1 MRKYRKDYTP
11 SDFQIPETS
20 LVFQIFEWETI
31 VQSRLKIMRINP
43 TSEVLSL
50 HGQDLSL
57 QSLKIDGNTISNHTI
72 HEQGIDIPWT
82 YGDGAIIE
90 ITVSICPEKNTHL
103 EGLYFA
109 SRFYC
114 TQNEPEGFRHITY
127 TLDRPDVMS
136 RFHVRIEADTTYP
149 ILLSNGNKIAEGE
162 LENNRHFTEWDDPFL
177 KPTYLFALVA
187 ADLEQIH
194 ETFTTMS
201 GRVVDL
207 YIFVDHGKAP
217 EALHAMESLKRSMR
231 WDEVTFG
238 REYDLDVFHIVATES
253 FNMGAME
260 NKSLNIFNS
269 MYVLASLEKSLDV
282 DFLNVEAV
290 IGHEYFHNWTGNRI
304 TCRDWFQLTLK
315 EGLTVFRDQSFS
327 GDMHSNET
335 QRIGDIQTLREIQFT
350 EDAGSMTHPIQPD
363 SYIEMNNFYT
373 ATVYEKGSE
382 VIRMIATMLG
392 KEKFRK
398 AMDLYFETF
407 DGQAVT
413 TQDFVW
419 AMSTGGGRDLTQFEE
434 TWYHQSHTPM
444 IQVTQSYNIW
454 TRELHISIKQLEQS
468 DNDGTILKPWYFPL
482 GIGIFDSVKKTPQ
495 TLIIQNG
502 TSQDLISRDMLI
514 ISKKEETFIFE
525 NIEPN
530 SILSINRGFTAPI
543 KVISDS
549 TEHIFLMQYET
560 NRITRYESAQSALK
574 ENIINILHGE
584 TINTAYID
592 AYIALLEESIDDEL
606 FHSLL
611 ISIPSTESIIPEI
624 ADCDPLTLDEAR
636 ERFLSLLGA
645 DTERLE
651 KIKDTLE
658 SELNNILQNSEGITD
673 REIAKRAKVTRLLH
687 ILTLLGIDTRSLCEL
702 CLKSKTMTLQ
712 IAWWKSLFLQDQV
725 DTVIRMESWLI
736 ETGYMSDLLM
746 KMKFFSLISQNIDKT
761 HLSII
766 TQYLDGPYFDYKI
779 PNLIRTLIGGIARNT
794 KVFHSE
800 DGSGYDWYLK
810 EIEKINAINPQI
822 TARIARAFTQTNL
835 LHDSYKK
842 RILPKIEEVLNSKK
856 LSSEVTEILSSIK

>member
-1 MRKYRKDYTP
+1 MR
-11 SDFQIPETS
+11 
-20 LVFQIFEWETI
+20 
-31 VQSRLKIMRINP
+31 MNP

-57 QSLKIDGNTISNHTI
+57 QSLKIDGNRISNHTI

-444 IQVTQSYNIW
+444 IQVTQSYNI
-454 TRELHISIKQLEQS
+454 
-468 DNDGTILKPWYFPL
+468 
-482 GIGIFDSVKKTPQ
+482 
-495 TLIIQNG
+495 
-502 TSQDLISRDMLI
+502 
-514 ISKKEETFIFE
+514 
-525 NIEPN
+525 
-530 SILSINRGFTAPI
+530 
-543 KVISDS
+543 
-549 TEHIFLMQYET
+549 
-560 NRITRYESAQSALK
+560 
-574 ENIINILHGE
+574 
-584 TINTAYID
+584 
-592 AYIALLEESIDDEL
+592 
-606 FHSLL
+606 
-611 ISIPSTESIIPEI
+611 
-624 ADCDPLTLDEAR
+624 
-636 ERFLSLLGA
+636 
-645 DTERLE
+645 
-651 KIKDTLE
+651 
-658 SELNNILQNSEGITD
+658 
-673 REIAKRAKVTRLLH
+673 
-687 ILTLLGIDTRSLCEL
+687 
-702 CLKSKTMTLQ
+702 
-712 IAWWKSLFLQDQV
+712 
-725 DTVIRMESWLI
+725 
-736 ETGYMSDLLM
+736 
-746 KMKFFSLISQNIDKT
+746 
-761 HLSII
+761 
-766 TQYLDGPYFDYKI
+766 
-779 PNLIRTLIGGIARNT
+779 
-794 KVFHSE
+794 
-800 DGSGYDWYLK
+800 
-810 EIEKINAINPQI
+810 
-822 TARIARAFTQTNL
+822 
-835 LHDSYKK
+835 
-842 RILPKIEEVLNSKK
+842 
-856 LSSEVTEILSSIK
+856 

>member
-1 MRKYRKDYTP
+1 
-11 SDFQIPETS
+11 
-20 LVFQIFEWETI
+20 
-31 VQSRLKIMRINP
+31 MRINP

-136 RFHVRIEADTTYP
+136 RFHVRIEADKTYP

-260 NKSLNIFNS
+260 NKGLNIFNS

-419 AMSTGGGRDLTQFEE
+419 AMSTGAGRDLTQFEE

-444 IQVTQSYNIW
+444 IQVTQSYNI
-454 TRELHISIKQLEQS
+454 
-468 DNDGTILKPWYFPL
+468 
-482 GIGIFDSVKKTPQ
+482 
-495 TLIIQNG
+495 
-502 TSQDLISRDMLI
+502 
-514 ISKKEETFIFE
+514 
-525 NIEPN
+525 
-530 SILSINRGFTAPI
+530 
-543 KVISDS
+543 
-549 TEHIFLMQYET
+549 
-560 NRITRYESAQSALK
+560 
-574 ENIINILHGE
+574 
-584 TINTAYID
+584 
-592 AYIALLEESIDDEL
+592 
-606 FHSLL
+606 
-611 ISIPSTESIIPEI
+611 
-624 ADCDPLTLDEAR
+624 
-636 ERFLSLLGA
+636 
-645 DTERLE
+645 
-651 KIKDTLE
+651 
-658 SELNNILQNSEGITD
+658 
-673 REIAKRAKVTRLLH
+673 
-687 ILTLLGIDTRSLCEL
+687 
-702 CLKSKTMTLQ
+702 
-712 IAWWKSLFLQDQV
+712 
-725 DTVIRMESWLI
+725 
-736 ETGYMSDLLM
+736 
-746 KMKFFSLISQNIDKT
+746 
-761 HLSII
+761 
-766 TQYLDGPYFDYKI
+766 
-779 PNLIRTLIGGIARNT
+779 
-794 KVFHSE
+794 
-800 DGSGYDWYLK
+800 
-810 EIEKINAINPQI
+810 
-822 TARIARAFTQTNL
+822 
-835 LHDSYKK
+835 
-842 RILPKIEEVLNSKK
+842 
-856 LSSEVTEILSSIK
+856 